1 MFHRECFARYLGLA
15 YLGLCFLDK
24 RVPDFLSICSQTYNT
39 LHMEPFRPSPPPP
52 PTGRGDNS
60 DTYKIT
66 TFFFLFLFF
75 LPLYWEFTNK
85 FNHEALTA
93 FLPSFLS
100 FYHLSRG
107 KREKAYG
114 SKYSMKGLVN
124 RDKIKSTRGTDAK
137 TWRTKL
143 APPNPILPPDLLI
156 EIF

>member
-15 YLGLCFLDK
+15 YLGLFFLDK
-24 RVPDFLSICSQTYNT
+24 RVPDFLSYAVKHTILNIWS
-39 LHMEPFRPSPPPP
+39 LLG

-75 LPLYWEFTNK
+75 LPLYCMQIQLKEFTNK

-143 APPNPILPPDLLI
+143 APPNPILPPRLVD
-156 EIF
+156 